1 MPPRRLIGRAGLVLA
16 VSAALL
22 LPATSAADPVG
33 GLRAKA
39 TDLAARE
46 HWATLELYALDSRL
60 DRARAELTEV
70 QARVASVERRR
81 ASARNR
87 LQTARRTLAVAER
100 RLADQLRALYQ
111 QERPD
116 PFEIMLGATSFQ
128 DAIDGLE
135 SLERA
140 AGATADVVNQASAAR
155 ANVSRLAHALR
166 QRRRALESLRTAA
179 AAREAELVQAQ
190 SARLAYLARLRE
202 EQRVNDQQ
210 IIVLQARARAA
221 QARAEVATVKAK
233 TAASAESFGAQAA
246 LSAPAPAA
254 VEAAPAPAPAA
265 AQAPVPARNGKRLTV
280 VATAYSLP
288 GHTASG
294 LPVGPGIVAVDP
306 TVIPMGTRIEVP
318 GYGEAIA
325 ADVGSAI
332 KGNRIDVWFPKLAQ
346 AKSWGAK
353 TVTIAL
359 R

>member
-1 MPPRRLIGRAGLVLA
+1 MPPRRLIGRAGLLA

-22 LPATSAADPVG
+22 LPATSAADPIG

-60 DRARAELTEV
+60 DRARSQLAEVLGRIAV
-70 QARVASVERRR
+70 VERQR

-87 LQTARRTLAVAER
+87 LLTARRTLALAEQ
-100 RLADQLRALYQ
+100 RLAGELRALYE

-128 DAIDGLE
+128 DAIDGLDG
-135 SLERA
+135 LERA
-140 AGATADVVNQASAAR
+140 AGVTAGVVDQAGAAR
-155 ANVSRLAHALR
+155 ADVSRLARALD
-166 QRRRALESLRTAA
+166 QRRRALASLRLTATT
-179 AAREAELVQAQ
+179 RTAELVQAQ
-190 SARLAYLARLRE
+190 SARLDYLARLRE
-202 EQRVNDQQ
+202 EQRVNDRE
-210 IIVLQARARAA
+210 IILLQARAQAA
-221 QARAEVATVKAK
+221 QARSEVETVKAK
-233 TAASAESFGAQAA
+233 TAASVESFGAQAA
-246 LSAPAPAA
+246 LTPEPAP
-254 VEAAPAPAPAA
+254 VEAAPAPAAA
-265 AQAPVPARNGKRLTV
+265 PAQASVPARNGKRLTV

-306 TVIPMGTRIEVP
+306 TVIPMGTRMAIP
-318 GYGEAIA
+318 GYGDAIA

-332 KGNRIDVWFPKLAQ
+332 KGNRIDVWFPKLEQ
-346 AKSWGAK
+346 AKAWGAK
-353 TVTIAL
+353 TVTIAV